1 MTAIYSLYLLT
12 SFFPK
17 GFLTQW
23 SVCTALSSPE
33 SWEPLFMRQSLTTV
47 ICILLS
53 LVTQFQ
59 SLFKARVLRYLQLPT
74 LLLANGPAIQRH
86 LPGPLCKG
94 PSLHLVST
102 VTWMSVI
109 SLVPE

>member
-33 SWEPLFMRQSLTTV
+33 SWEPLFMRRSCWQSIDCV
-47 ICILLS
+47 MENILGHFVFS
-53 LVTQFQ
+53 YRVPHFVPFQ
-59 SLFKARVLRYLQLPT
+59 SQGVSSLQLSP
-74 LLLANGPAIQRH
+74 
-86 LPGPLCKG
+86 
-94 PSLHLVST
+94 
-102 VTWMSVI
+102 
-109 SLVPE
+109 